1 MWQSDLFNHQ
11 HQILVVQL
19 VVSRTPDL
27 RFRGSKPTLPCYFS
41 HHFTSDLETFTKL
54 SAISCNKVSLL
65 YMLSKNSGVFFLLY
79 CLKNQDFPLWQRN
92 NHFQYLFFKLII
104 SKWFVMKTFGDE
116 SFIYSNDICL
126 HLLKY
131 LHLRGTC
138 KCHKYILP
146 KWQYAAKYN
155 DNSCLF
161 F

>member
-65 YMLSKNSGVFFLLY
+65 YMLSKNSGVFFY
-79 CLKNQDFPLWQRN
+79 CTVWRIKTSPYGRGITTFSICFSSWSYQSGLWWK
-92 NHFQYLFFKLII
+92 HL
-104 SKWFVMKTFGDE
+104 VMKV
-116 SFIYSNDICL
+116 SFIAMIYV
-126 HLLKY
+126 Y
-131 LHLRGTC
+131 TC
-138 KCHKYILP
+138 
-146 KWQYAAKYN
+146 
-155 DNSCLF
+155 
-161 F
+161 